1 MASLIKQPMFEGGS
15 QIKSLEPDR
24 FHAVVGYPLKK
35 AGEIPPQWAYL
46 DSEKI
51 KPLTNLS
58 NDLTLA
64 ARNSSITMI
73 DWLVATKGLNKQQ
86 ALVIMSVAC
95 DLHISNAV
103 DVPNYAVTTIC
114 PMEIF
119 DEK

>member
-1 MASLIKQPMFEGGS
+1 M
-15 QIKSLEPDR
+15 
-24 FHAVVGYPLKK
+24 VGYPLKK
-35 AGEIPPQWAYL
+35 AGEVPPQWAYL

-64 ARNSSITMI
+64 ARHSLTSMI
-73 DWLVATKGLNKQQ
+73 DWLVATKGLSKQQ
-86 ALVIMSVAC
+86 ALVIASVAC
-95 DLHISNAV
+95 DVRISNMV

-119 DEK
+119 DKK

>member
-1 MASLIKQPMFEGGS
+1 
-15 QIKSLEPDR
+15 
-24 FHAVVGYPLKK
+24 
-35 AGEIPPQWAYL
+35 
-46 DSEKI
+46 
-51 KPLTNLS
+51 
-58 NDLTLA
+58 
-64 ARNSSITMI
+64 MI

-114 PMEIF
+114 SMEIF